1 MKKIAI
7 IALIVSMVL
16 SLSGCAKENKQQPVN
31 NTKQETQKDISS
43 VKENKNKE
51 EKKQELEND
60 KENIKIE
67 EKPTITPNT
76 QQNTTNNNTTTT
88 NNTTTNTAT
97 NVALTDGIAPISPQ
111 EFQKL
116 LGKGMDVDWSKTADG
131 KKFYNTKASQDF
143 SIMAVK
149 HVRIRVKDK
158 ADESLFNSLDK
169 QIDDC
174 INNGIIPIIAYQ
186 ADEFKNDPSDKN
198 IDKVVSWWNTVAQR
212 YKDKSHLL
220 AFDLLIE
227 ATDALNKQPER
238 LNDIYENIVSE
249 IRKSN
254 PTRIIMISP
263 RLRSDAEYLKEL
275 KIPTA
280 HNGYLM
286 AEWHF
291 YAAGP
296 SKTNERKLWTTGT
309 KEEQQLILNKINTA
323 LQWQKDT
330 GIPTWVGAWMPG
342 NYNDGNDYTI
352 EEQVKFASF
361 MTKSLIDAKIPFAV
375 NSDTKYYDREN
386 GKWIDEMQPVFKAIF
401 E

>member
-1 MKKIAI
+1 MKNIAI
-7 IALIVSMVL
+7 ITLIVAMVL
-16 SLSGCAKENKQQPVN
+16 SLNGCAKENKQQPVN
-31 NTKQETQKDISS
+31 NNTKQEMQKDTSS
-43 VKENKNKE
+43 VKENKNEE
-51 EKKQELEND
+51 EKKLELKND
-60 KENIKIE
+60 KDIKKENIKSE

-76 QQNTTNNNTTTT
+76 QQNNTNNNTTTT
-88 NNTTTNTAT
+88 NTST
-97 NVALTDGIAPISPQ
+97 NVALPDGISPIAPQ

-116 LGKGMDVDWSKTADG
+116 LGKGMDVDWSKTSDG

-143 SIMAVK
+143 SAMGVK

-158 ADESLFNSLDK
+158 ADDSLFKSLDK

-198 IDKVVSWWNTVAQR
+198 INKVVSWWGTVAQR

-249 IRKSN
+249 IRKTN
-254 PTRIIMISP
+254 PTRIVMISP
-263 RLRSDAEYLKEL
+263 RLRSDADYLKEL

-286 AEWHF
+286 AQWHF

-352 EEQVKFASF
+352 EEQVNFASF
-361 MTKSLIDAKIPFAV
+361 MTKSLTNAKIPFAV

-386 GKWIDEMQPVFKAIF
+386 GKWIDEMQPVFKAIYN
-401 E
+401 